1 MIAQINNKKN
11 MNNKITIN
19 KMRKY
24 KMRIRF
30 NKNNNKY
37 QKNGRHNLNKKKER
51 NKEITKRKQ
60 KDQNMK
66 LIAILM
72 KNSLLIFRN
81 SMLFQTFLK
90 NYYMY
95 VATKGKMLAK
105 ESYQYPK
112 ESENSY
118 RQILII
124 K

>member
-1 MIAQINNKKN
+1 MNAQINNKN
-11 MNNKITIN
+11 MNNKLTLK

-37 QKNGRHNLNKKKER
+37 QKNGRHNLNNKKER
-51 NKEITKRKQ
+51 NKEIIKRKQ

-81 SMLFQTFLK
+81 FMLFQTFLK

-95 VATKGKMLAK
+95 VAMKAKMLAK
-105 ESYQYPK
+105 ESCQYLK